1 MCLSIPMRVVEWDD
15 EEGYFAWV
23 ERGEGETLRRERVNM
38 MLIGAQPV
46 GTWILASLGLA
57 KETVDEENRLLI
69 EDALS
74 ALDESLHG
82 DYDASQH
89 FADLT
94 RH

>member
-1 MCLSIPMRVVEWDD
+1 MCLSIPLRVVEWDD
-15 EEGYFAWV
+15 PDGDFAWV
-23 ERGEGETLRRERVNM
+23 ERGEGDSLRRERINM

-57 KETVDEENRLLI
+57 KETVDDENRALI
-69 EDALS
+69 EDALA

-82 DYDASQH
+82 EYDPARH

>member
-15 EEGYFAWV
+15 PDGDFAWV
-23 ERGEGETLRRERVNM
+23 ERGEGDSLRRERVNM

-46 GTWILASLGLA
+46 GTWILAALGLA
-57 KETVDEENRLLI
+57 KETVDEENRRLI
-69 EDALS
+69 EDALA

-82 DYDASQH
+82 DYDPGRH
-89 FADLT
+89 FVDLT

>member
-15 EEGYFAWV
+15 PDGDFAWV
-23 ERGEGETLRRERVNM
+23 ERGAGDSLRRERVNM

-46 GTWILASLGLA
+46 GTWILAALGLA

-69 EDALS
+69 EDALA

-82 DYDASQH
+82 DYDPAQH

>member
-15 EEGYFAWV
+15 PDGDFAWV
-23 ERGEGETLRRERVNM
+23 ERGEGESLRRERVNM
-38 MLIGAQPV
+38 MLLGAQPV

-57 KETVDEENRLLI
+57 KETVDDESRALI
-69 EDALS
+69 EDALA

-82 DYDASQH
+82 DYDATRH
-89 FADLT
+89 FADLS